1 MTHSQTSSLAYG
13 PLQGLKVLDLSRILA
28 GPTCTQLLGDL
39 GADVLKVERP
49 GKGDDTRAW
58 GPPFVRDADGR
69 ETTESAYYLCC
80 NRNKRSVAVDLAS
93 EAGVAL
99 IKRLACEADV
109 VVENFKAGDL
119 ARRGL
124 DYDGLSA
131 ENPRLIYCSVTG
143 FGQTGPRA
151 PQAGYDFMIQG
162 MGGIMSITGFPDEEG
177 GHPTKVGVGIADV
190 MTGMYAASAIL
201 AALHARERT
210 GRGQYIDLAL
220 FDCQLAWLANQ
231 GLAYLTDGRE
241 PGRLGNGHPTI
252 VPYET
257 FEAADGH
264 FIIAVGNDG
273 QFAKLCAILGAPELA
288 SDPRFARNVDRV
300 KNRRELVPHLNDL
313 TRTRPAAEWLAE
325 CDVRKVPAGP
335 VNTIPQAFADPQAVH
350 REMRISLPHALAGR
364 GAVDLIGNPIKFSDT
379 KVSYRHAPPTAG
391 QHTDQALTDWLD
403 LSEAELQALQDAGA
417 IARDQGR

>member
-1 MTHSQTSSLAYG
+1 MNNASISDTVAG
-13 PLQGLKVLDLSRILA
+13 PLAGLKVLDLSRILA

-49 GKGDDTRAW
+49 GRGDDTRAW
-58 GPPFVRDADGR
+58 GPPFVTDAEGR

-80 NRNKRSVAVDLAS
+80 NRNKRSVAVDLSS
-93 EAGVAL
+93 EAGLAL
-99 IKRLACEADV
+99 IRRLAREADV
-109 VVENFKAGDL
+109 VVENFKVGDL
-119 ARRGL
+119 KRRGL
-124 DYDGLSA
+124 DYDSLSA

-151 PQAGYDFMIQG
+151 AQAGYDFMIQG
-162 MGGIMSITGFPDEEG
+162 MGGIMSITGFPDDEG
-177 GHPTKVGVGIADV
+177 GHPTKVGVGIADI
-190 MTGMYAASAIL
+190 MTGMYASSAIL
-201 AALHARERT
+201 AALYARERT

-231 GLAYLTDGRE
+231 GLAYLTDDKE

-273 QFAKLCAILGAPELA
+273 QFAKLCAILGRPDLA
-288 SDPRFARNVDRV
+288 ADPRYARNVDRV
-300 KNRRELVPHLNDL
+300 RNRRELVPLLNDL

-325 CDVRKVPAGP
+325 CDAAKVPAGP
-335 VNTIPQAFADPQAVH
+335 VNTIPETFADAQAMH
-350 REMRISLPHALAGR
+350 RDMRISMPHPLDGR

-379 KVSYRHAPPTAG
+379 KVAYRHAPPIAG

-403 LSEAELQALQDAGA
+403 LSEAELQALQAAGA
-417 IARDQGR
+417 IARSTSE